1 MERVARE
8 QLGSY
13 PTKDRAA
20 MELLGLNKLACKLLG
35 SGYIQDKQLGTGYVN
50 HLYTGERL
58 VSSYIEISSG

>member
-20 MELLGLNKLACKLLG
+20 MELLGMNKLMCKLLG
-35 SGYIQDKQLGTGYVN
+35 SGYIQDEQLGTGYAN
-50 HLYTGERL
+50 YMCTWERL